1 MATKSNAAG
10 VNKSQEIR
18 DALKLNPK
26 AKSSEIVAALAAKG
40 IKIANSLVYMVKS
53 QMKHKQRRQ
62 KRELAAS
69 TSKALGIAN
78 PVDLILKVKGLAAD
92 AGGIRKLKQLVDVMA
107 E

>member
-1 MATKSNAAG
+1 MAKSNSAG

-18 DALKLNPK
+18 DALKVNPK

-40 IKIANSLVYMVKS
+40 IKIAHSLVYMVKS
-53 QMKHKQRRQ
+53 HMKHKQRRQ

-69 TSKALGIAN
+69 ASKALGIAN
-78 PVDLILKVKGLAAD
+78 PVDLILKVKGLAAV

>member
-1 MATKSNAAG
+1 MAKSKSNG

-18 DALKLNPK
+18 NALKDNPK
-26 AKSSEIVAALAAKG
+26 AKSSEIVALLAAKG
-40 IKIANSLVYMVKS
+40 IKIAPSLVYMVKS
-53 QMKHKQRRQ
+53 HMKRKQRRQ
-62 KRELAAS
+62 RRELATS

-78 PVDLILKVKGLAAD
+78 PVDLILKVKALAGE